1 MSNTLETRSTSH
13 FESFWS
19 LWIFCGSCVG
29 RFVVF
34 GHVWFLALFCA
45 SDHAHV
51 VFAVRWSC
59 LDARPIARGLWSL
72 WSRVIVSIL
81 EIVDKD
87 INVPG
92 YHGDGTC
99 GFCWSVVVP
108 SMPKPMIARPLA
120 LCGLIKRF
128 AHCPASCYVPFRR
141 HWRRPLQMEKTIMA
155 RTSVKVRLRN
165 VRIAYPRLFTP
176 DEKTGKRSCLIMI
189 PNDSEAAQAW
199 RRGVAEAWRV
209 AQDELSKASFPDNP
223 SPALT
228 RAMLGIKVA
237 GEISPSGSVYPEEY
251 AGHIVFTASSKRD
264 ISVCNNRGNAIN
276 ATDEE
281 LIYSGQIA
289 HVAIELFPFKIPE
302 KTGISRILQNVF
314 IVGGGERINLGSGS
328 NNLSAAEEWADE
340 ISESSSS
347 SFDDDS
353 ASFPF

>member
-1 MSNTLETRSTSH
+1 MDYIPLNIHMHVKNHMAMWFLWFLWFLRVEYSANPLYKPLCAFLVFVDLLWFLCGSFCGFWSRVFFGSGLRVRSTSCG
-13 FESFWS
+13 
-19 LWIFCGSCVG
+19 FCGS
-29 RFVVF
+29 VV
-34 GHVWFLALFCA
+34 LPSMLDADDCA
-45 SDHAHV
+45 STW
-51 VFAVRWSC
+51 RRYLWIC
-59 LDARPIARGLWSL
+59 GL
-72 WSRVIVSIL
+72 VSML
-81 EIVDKD
+81 
-87 INVPG
+87 
-92 YHGDGTC
+92 
-99 GFCWSVVVP
+99 
-108 SMPKPMIARPLA
+108 MIARPLA
-120 LCGLIKRF
+120 LCGLLKRF
-128 AHCPASCYVPFRR
+128 AHLPASCYVPFRR
-141 HWRRPLQMEKTIMA
+141 HWGRPLQMEKTIMA

-276 ATDEE
+276 ATDEDS
-281 LIYSGQIA
+281 IYSGQIA

-314 IVGGGERINLGSGS
+314 IVGGGERIALGSGS
-328 NNLSAAEEWADE
+328 HNLSAAEEWADE

-347 SFDDDS
+347 SFDDDA

>member
-1 MSNTLETRSTSH
+1 MHVAMWSLWFLWFLWVEYSGNPLYKPFCAFLVFVDLLWFLCGRICGFWSCVVFGYGLRVRSTSCG
-13 FESFWS
+13 
-19 LWIFCGSCVG
+19 FCGS
-29 RFVVF
+29 VVLPSMSMPTVARPLID
-34 GHVWFLALFCA
+34 GLCG
-45 SDHAHV
+45 SV
-51 VFAVRWSC
+51 VLSSMPTV
-59 LDARPIARGLWSL
+59 ARPIALSCR
-72 WSRVIVSIL
+72 
-81 EIVDKD
+81 
-87 INVPG
+87 
-92 YHGDGTC
+92 
-99 GFCWSVVVP
+99 
-108 SMPKPMIARPLA
+108 
-120 LCGLIKRF
+120 IKRF
-128 AHCPASCYVPFRR
+128 AHCPTSCYVPFRR
-141 HWRRPLQMEKTIMA
+141 HWGRPLQMEKTIMA

-209 AQDELSKASFPDNP
+209 AQDEISKASFPDNP
-223 SPALT
+223 QPALT

-251 AGHIVFTASSKRD
+251 AGHIVFTASSKYD

-289 HVAIELFPFKIPE
+289 HVAIELFPFKRPE

-314 IVGGGERINLGSGS
+314 IVGGGERLNLGSGS

-340 ISESSSS
+340 ISESSSAS
-347 SFDDDS
+347 SFDDDA

>member
-1 MSNTLETRSTSH
+1 MSDTPETSSTSH
-13 FESFWS
+13 FARFWS
-19 LWIFCGSCVG
+19 LWILCGSCVVG
-29 RFVVF
+29 FAVF
-34 GHVWFLALFCA
+34 GHVWSALRFLKIF
-45 SDHAHV
+45 
-51 VFAVRWSC
+51 
-59 LDARPIARGLWSL
+59 G
-72 WSRVIVSIL
+72 
-81 EIVDKD
+81 KD

-92 YHGDGTC
+92 RPGYGTC
-99 GFCWSVVVP
+99 DFCGSVVLP
-108 SMPKPMIARPLA
+108 SMPMPMPMIARPLA
-120 LCGLIKRF
+120 LCGLLKRF
-128 AHCPASCYVPFRR
+128 AHRPTSCYVSFRR
-141 HWRRPLQMEKTIMA
+141 HWWRPLQMEKTIMA

-209 AQDELSKASFPDNP
+209 AQDEISKASFPDNP
-223 SPALT
+223 QPALT

-237 GEISPSGSVYPEEY
+237 GEISPSGSVYPDEY
-251 AGHIVFTASSKRD
+251 AGHIVFTASSKYD

-289 HVAIELFPFKIPE
+289 HVAIELFPFKRPE

-314 IVGGGERINLGSGS
+314 IVGGGERIALGSGS
-328 NNLSAAEEWADE
+328 HNLSAAEEWADE
-340 ISESSSS
+340 ISESSSAS
-347 SFDDDS
+347 SFDDDA

>member
-1 MSNTLETRSTSH
+1 M
-13 FESFWS
+13 
-19 LWIFCGSCVG
+19 V
-29 RFVVF
+29 FVVF
-34 GHVWFLALFCA
+34 
-45 SDHAHV
+45 V
-51 VFAVRWSC
+51 VFACRIFFKPALQATLRVFGLCGSFVVLVWVALWFLVTCGFWVWS
-59 LDARPIARGLWSL
+59 ARPIHIMWFLWVGGLALDADARGLL
-72 WSRVIVSIL
+72 
-81 EIVDKD
+81 
-87 INVPG
+87 
-92 YHGDGTC
+92 
-99 GFCWSVVVP
+99 
-108 SMPKPMIARPLA
+108 
-120 LCGLIKRF
+120 KRF
-128 AHCPASCYVPFRR
+128 AHCTTSCYVLFRR
-141 HWRRPLQMEKTIMA
+141 HWGRPLQMEKTIMA

-237 GEISPSGSVYPEEY
+237 GEISPSGSVYPDEY

-314 IVGGGERINLGSGS
+314 IVGGGERIALGSGS
-328 NNLSAAEEWADE
+328 HNLSAAEEWADE
-340 ISESSSS
+340 ISESSSA
-347 SFDDDS
+347 SFDDDA

>member
-1 MSNTLETRSTSH
+1 MRVKNHMAIWFLWFLWFLRVECSSNQLYKPLCAFLVFVDLVWFLCGS
-13 FESFWS
+13 FCGFWS
-19 LWIFCGSCVG
+19 RVVFGSGLRVRSCSCGFCGS
-29 RFVVF
+29 VV
-34 GHVWFLALFCA
+34 L
-45 SDHAHV
+45 
-51 VFAVRWSC
+51 
-59 LDARPIARGLWSL
+59 PI
-72 WSRVIVSIL
+72 I
-81 EIVDKD
+81 D
-87 INVPG
+87 
-92 YHGDGTC
+92 
-99 GFCWSVVVP
+99 
-108 SMPKPMIARPLA
+108 ARPLA
-120 LCGLIKRF
+120 LFGLIKRF
-128 AHCPASCYVPFRR
+128 AHRPTSCYVPFRR
-141 HWRRPLQMEKTIMA
+141 HWGRPLQMEKTIMA

-276 ATDEE
+276 ATDEDS
-281 LIYSGQIA
+281 IYSGQIA

-314 IVGGGERINLGSGS
+314 IVGGGERIALGSGS
-328 NNLSAAEEWADE
+328 HNLSAAEEWADE
-340 ISESSSS
+340 ISESSSL
-347 SFDDDS
+347 DDDA

>member
-1 MSNTLETRSTSH
+1 MDYIPLNNHMHVKNHMALWFLWFLWFLRVECSSNPLYKPLCAFLVFVDLVWFLCGSFCGFWSRVVFGSGLRVRSTSCG
-13 FESFWS
+13 FCGSVVLPSMLDADGCASALRRS
-19 LWIFCGSCVG
+19 LWICGLV
-29 RFVVF
+29 
-34 GHVWFLALFCA
+34 
-45 SDHAHV
+45 
-51 VFAVRWSC
+51 
-59 LDARPIARGLWSL
+59 
-72 WSRVIVSIL
+72 
-81 EIVDKD
+81 
-87 INVPG
+87 
-92 YHGDGTC
+92 
-99 GFCWSVVVP
+99 
-108 SMPKPMIARPLA
+108 SMPTIARPLA
-120 LCGLIKRF
+120 LCGLLKRF
-128 AHCPASCYVPFRR
+128 AHRLTSCYVPFRR
-141 HWRRPLQMEKTIMA
+141 HWGRPLQMEKTIMA

-276 ATDEE
+276 ATDEDS
-281 LIYSGQIA
+281 IYSGQIA

-314 IVGGGERINLGSGS
+314 IVGGGERIALGSGS
-328 NNLSAAEEWADE
+328 HNLSAAEEWADE

-347 SFDDDS
+347 SFDDDA

>member
-1 MSNTLETRSTSH
+1 
-13 FESFWS
+13 
-19 LWIFCGSCVG
+19 
-29 RFVVF
+29 
-34 GHVWFLALFCA
+34 
-45 SDHAHV
+45 
-51 VFAVRWSC
+51 
-59 LDARPIARGLWSL
+59 
-72 WSRVIVSIL
+72 
-81 EIVDKD
+81 
-87 INVPG
+87 
-92 YHGDGTC
+92 
-99 GFCWSVVVP
+99 
-108 SMPKPMIARPLA
+108 
-120 LCGLIKRF
+120 
-128 AHCPASCYVPFRR
+128 
-141 HWRRPLQMEKTIMA
+141 MA

-237 GEISPSGSVYPEEY
+237 GEISPSGSVYPDEY

-314 IVGGGERINLGSGS
+314 IVGGGERIALGSGS
-328 NNLSAAEEWADE
+328 HNLSAAEEWADE

-347 SFDDDS
+347 SFDDDA

>member
-1 MSNTLETRSTSH
+1 MRVKNHMAIWFLWFLWFLRVECSSNQLYKPLCAFLVFVDLVWFLCGS
-13 FESFWS
+13 FCGFWS
-19 LWIFCGSCVG
+19 RVVFGYGLRARSCSCGFCGS
-29 RFVVF
+29 VVLPSMPMPT
-34 GHVWFLALFCA
+34 G
-45 SDHAHV
+45 
-51 VFAVRWSC
+51 
-59 LDARPIARGLWSL
+59 ARPIA
-72 WSRVIVSIL
+72 
-81 EIVDKD
+81 
-87 INVPG
+87 
-92 YHGDGTC
+92 
-99 GFCWSVVVP
+99 
-108 SMPKPMIARPLA
+108 
-120 LCGLIKRF
+120 LCGLLKRF
-128 AHCPASCYVPFRR
+128 AHRPTSCYVPFRR
-141 HWRRPLQMEKTIMA
+141 HWGRPLQMEKTIMA

-228 RAMLGIKVA
+228 RAMLGIKVS

-276 ATDEE
+276 ATDEDS
-281 LIYSGQIA
+281 IYSGQIA

-314 IVGGGERINLGSGS
+314 IVGGGERIALGSGS

-340 ISESSSS
+340 ISESSSL
-347 SFDDDS
+347 DDDA

>member
-1 MSNTLETRSTSH
+1 
-13 FESFWS
+13 
-19 LWIFCGSCVG
+19 
-29 RFVVF
+29 
-34 GHVWFLALFCA
+34 
-45 SDHAHV
+45 
-51 VFAVRWSC
+51 
-59 LDARPIARGLWSL
+59 
-72 WSRVIVSIL
+72 
-81 EIVDKD
+81 
-87 INVPG
+87 
-92 YHGDGTC
+92 
-99 GFCWSVVVP
+99 
-108 SMPKPMIARPLA
+108 
-120 LCGLIKRF
+120 
-128 AHCPASCYVPFRR
+128 
-141 HWRRPLQMEKTIMA
+141 MA

-189 PNDSEAAQAW
+189 PNDSEASQAW

-276 ATDEE
+276 ATDEDS
-281 LIYSGQIA
+281 IYSGQIA

-314 IVGGGERINLGSGS
+314 IVGGGERIALGSGS
-328 NNLSAAEEWADE
+328 HNLSAAEEWADE

-347 SFDDDS
+347 SFDDDEA

>member
-1 MSNTLETRSTSH
+1 MVLVWADLWFLVSCG
-13 FESFWS
+13 FWVWS
-19 LWIFCGSCVG
+19 ARPIHLMWFLWIGG
-29 RFVVF
+29 
-34 GHVWFLALFCA
+34 LA
-45 SDHAHV
+45 
-51 VFAVRWSC
+51 
-59 LDARPIARGLWSL
+59 LDARQIARGL
-72 WSRVIVSIL
+72 
-81 EIVDKD
+81 
-87 INVPG
+87 
-92 YHGDGTC
+92 C
-99 GFCWSVVVP
+99 G
-108 SMPKPMIARPLA
+108 
-120 LCGLIKRF
+120 LCGLLKRF
-128 AHCPASCYVPFRR
+128 AHRLTSCYVPFRR

-237 GEISPSGSVYPEEY
+237 GDISPSGSVYPDEY

-276 ATDEE
+276 ATDEDS
-281 LIYSGQIA
+281 IYSGQIA

-314 IVGGGERINLGSGS
+314 IVGGGERIALGSGS
-328 NNLSAAEEWADE
+328 HNLSAAEEWADE
-340 ISESSSS
+340 ISESSSA
-347 SFDDDS
+347 SFDDDA

>member
-1 MSNTLETRSTSH
+1 
-13 FESFWS
+13 
-19 LWIFCGSCVG
+19 
-29 RFVVF
+29 
-34 GHVWFLALFCA
+34 
-45 SDHAHV
+45 
-51 VFAVRWSC
+51 
-59 LDARPIARGLWSL
+59 
-72 WSRVIVSIL
+72 
-81 EIVDKD
+81 
-87 INVPG
+87 
-92 YHGDGTC
+92 
-99 GFCWSVVVP
+99 
-108 SMPKPMIARPLA
+108 
-120 LCGLIKRF
+120 
-128 AHCPASCYVPFRR
+128 
-141 HWRRPLQMEKTIMA
+141 MA

-264 ISVCNNRGNAIN
+264 ISVCNNRGNALN
-276 ATDEE
+276 ATDEDS
-281 LIYSGQIA
+281 IYSGQIA

-314 IVGGGERINLGSGS
+314 IVGGGERIAIGSGS
-328 NNLSAAEEWADE
+328 HNLSAAEEWADE

-347 SFDDDS
+347 SFDDDA

>member
-1 MSNTLETRSTSH
+1 MLCKPALQATLRV
-13 FESFWS
+13 FG
-19 LWIFCGSCVG
+19 LCGS
-29 RFVVF
+29 RVVL
-34 GHVWFLALFCA
+34 VWVVLWFLVPCGFWLWSARPIVLMWFLWVGGLA
-45 SDHAHV
+45 SM
-51 VFAVRWSC
+51 
-59 LDARPIARGLWSL
+59 LDARCSMPTIARPIA
-72 WSRVIVSIL
+72 
-81 EIVDKD
+81 
-87 INVPG
+87 
-92 YHGDGTC
+92 
-99 GFCWSVVVP
+99 
-108 SMPKPMIARPLA
+108 
-120 LCGLIKRF
+120 LCGLLKRF
-128 AHCPASCYVPFRR
+128 AHRPTSCYVPFRR
-141 HWRRPLQMEKTIMA
+141 HWGRPLQMEKTIMA

-276 ATDEE
+276 ATDEDS
-281 LIYSGQIA
+281 IYSGQIA

-314 IVGGGERINLGSGS
+314 IVGGGERIALGSGS
-328 NNLSAAEEWADE
+328 HNLSAAEEWADE

-347 SFDDDS
+347 SFDDDA

>member
-1 MSNTLETRSTSH
+1 
-13 FESFWS
+13 
-19 LWIFCGSCVG
+19 
-29 RFVVF
+29 
-34 GHVWFLALFCA
+34 
-45 SDHAHV
+45 
-51 VFAVRWSC
+51 
-59 LDARPIARGLWSL
+59 
-72 WSRVIVSIL
+72 
-81 EIVDKD
+81 
-87 INVPG
+87 
-92 YHGDGTC
+92 
-99 GFCWSVVVP
+99 
-108 SMPKPMIARPLA
+108 
-120 LCGLIKRF
+120 
-128 AHCPASCYVPFRR
+128 
-141 HWRRPLQMEKTIMA
+141 MEKTIMA

-276 ATDEE
+276 ATDEDS
-281 LIYSGQIA
+281 IYSGQIA

-314 IVGGGERINLGSGS
+314 IVGGGERIALGSGS

-340 ISESSSS
+340 ISESSSL
-347 SFDDDS
+347 DDDA

>member
-1 MSNTLETRSTSH
+1 
-13 FESFWS
+13 
-19 LWIFCGSCVG
+19 
-29 RFVVF
+29 
-34 GHVWFLALFCA
+34 
-45 SDHAHV
+45 
-51 VFAVRWSC
+51 
-59 LDARPIARGLWSL
+59 
-72 WSRVIVSIL
+72 
-81 EIVDKD
+81 
-87 INVPG
+87 
-92 YHGDGTC
+92 
-99 GFCWSVVVP
+99 
-108 SMPKPMIARPLA
+108 
-120 LCGLIKRF
+120 
-128 AHCPASCYVPFRR
+128 
-141 HWRRPLQMEKTIMA
+141 MEKTIMA

-264 ISVCNNRGNAIN
+264 ISVCNNRGNALN
-276 ATDEE
+276 ATDEDS
-281 LIYSGQIA
+281 IYSGQIA

-314 IVGGGERINLGSGS
+314 IVGGGERIALGSGS
-328 NNLSAAEEWADE
+328 HNLSAAEEWADE

-347 SFDDDS
+347 SSFDDDA
-353 ASFPF
+353 ASIPF

>member
-1 MSNTLETRSTSH
+1 MLVKPALQATLRDFGLCGSRVVLVWVGLW
-13 FESFWS
+13 FLVPCGFWFWS
-19 LWIFCGSCVG
+19 ARPIVLM
-29 RFVVF
+29 
-34 GHVWFLALFCA
+34 WFLWVGGFALDARCRRVRVLLLF
-45 SDHAHV
+45 V
-51 VFAVRWSC
+51 GRWSC
-59 LDARPIARGLWSL
+59 LRCSMPTVARPIA
-72 WSRVIVSIL
+72 
-81 EIVDKD
+81 
-87 INVPG
+87 
-92 YHGDGTC
+92 
-99 GFCWSVVVP
+99 
-108 SMPKPMIARPLA
+108 
-120 LCGLIKRF
+120 LCGLLKRF
-128 AHCPASCYVPFRR
+128 AHRPTSCYVPFRR
-141 HWRRPLQMEKTIMA
+141 HWGRPLQMEKTIMA

-264 ISVCNNRGNAIN
+264 ISVCNNRGNALN
-276 ATDEE
+276 ATDEDS
-281 LIYSGQIA
+281 IYSGQIA

-314 IVGGGERINLGSGS
+314 IVGGGERIALGSGS
-328 NNLSAAEEWADE
+328 HNLSAAEEWADE

-347 SFDDDS
+347 SFDDDA